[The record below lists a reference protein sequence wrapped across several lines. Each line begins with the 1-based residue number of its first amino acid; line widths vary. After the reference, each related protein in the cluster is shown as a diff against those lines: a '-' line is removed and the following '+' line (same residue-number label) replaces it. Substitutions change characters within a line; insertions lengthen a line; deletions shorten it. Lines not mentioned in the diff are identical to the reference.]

1 MSHLVIMTI
10 TEDPERDSSASSIV
24 ISIALN
30 DYVIESQECKNPLKT
45 ATNSDI
51 QIRFQSFEFLQS
63 MLANIGFRE
72 IISFEKQW

>member
-1 MSHLVIMTI
+1 MMTI
-10 TEDPERDSSASSIV
+10 TEDQERDSSASSIV

-30 DYVIESQECKNPLKT
+30 CYVIESQECINPLT
-45 ATNSDI
+45 AATDSDI

>member
-10 TEDPERDSSASSIV
+10 TDDPERDSSASSIV

-30 DYVIESQECKNPLKT
+30 DYVIESQECKNPLKA